1 MFARGKGRW
10 AVWPMLVAL
19 ASAGGA
25 ALLGYWAFHRLR
37 AEQTDLAAAGNPGT
51 TTARR
56 GSQLPLEAAKRGGSN
71 SPTETPQRL
80 FPTVATAAVAPA
92 DVEAFCGA
100 CHATPRPDRAPR
112 EVWDTEIRTG
122 YQRYRETG
130 RQDLTV
136 PPVSHV
142 AAYYREHAPSWAE
155 WHPPPQAPS
164 EPARMRFEHTDIVAP
179 GGTRDPFVAGL
190 AVIALGDDKGPA
202 ATRFVFTD
210 MRNGQVAAT
219 GPRWTSLPTEICER
233 LGSPC
238 HVEPCDLDQD
248 GRTDL
253 LVSDLGGFSAGD
265 HHRGKVVWLRA
276 TGDAGHE
283 DRSYR
288 DSQAGH
294 QRIDLAT
301 GLGRVAD
308 ARPGD
313 FDGDGDLD
321 VVVAE
326 FGFERTGRIV
336 LLENRAIGGDS
347 ADFALHVV
355 DPRHGTIHVPV
366 TDLNH
371 DGHLDFVALISQE
384 YEVVE
389 VFLGRGDLSF
399 DRQTIF
405 AAEDPSYASSGIEL
419 VDLDADDDLDVL
431 YVNGDCFDGAYMKP
445 YHAVQ
450 WLENTG
456 GYPYEHHLLAHMPG
470 ASRAVAGDLDGDG
483 DLDIV
488 AASMLV
494 PKMLNDHGAENF
506 DSLVWFEQTAPGRFE
521 RHGLEKSKCDHFGLE
536 LGDFDF
542 DGDLDMAVG
551 NAIFGRPPRGQE
563 PPALTIWWNQRVS
576 PSSAEEGKKMG
587 MEQRA
592 TTETKRESQNAK

>member
-1 MFARGKGRW
+1 M
-10 AVWPMLVAL
+10 
-19 ASAGGA
+19 
-25 ALLGYWAFHRLR
+25 
-37 AEQTDLAAAGNPGT
+37 
-51 TTARR
+51 
-56 GSQLPLEAAKRGGSN
+56 
-71 SPTETPQRL
+71 
-80 FPTVATAAVAPA
+80 
-92 DVEAFCGA
+92 
-100 CHATPRPDRAPR
+100 PRPDRAPR
-112 EVWDTEIRTG
+112 ETWDTEIRNG

-136 PPVSHV
+136 PPVSQV
-142 AAYYREHAPSWAE
+142 AAYFREHAPPWTE
-155 WHPPPQAPS
+155 WRPPSCAPPDRS
-164 EPARMRFEHTDIVAP
+164 GLHFTHTDFVAP
-179 GGTRDPFVAGL
+179 GGRRDPFLAGL
-190 AVIALGDDKGPA
+190 AVLRADDELRG
-202 ATRFVFTD
+202 TRFVFAD
-210 MRNGQVAAT
+210 MRSGQVVAT
-219 GPRWTSLPTEICER
+219 GPRLLSEICQP

-238 HVEPCDLDQD
+238 HLEPCDLDQD
-248 GRTDL
+248 GRIDL
-253 LVSDLGGFSAGD
+253 VVADLGAFSAGD

-276 TGDAGHE
+276 RAEGG
-283 DRSYR
+283 Y
-288 DSQAGH
+288 

-321 VVVAE
+321 LVVAE
-326 FGFERTGRIV
+326 FGFERTGRVV
-336 LLENRAIGGDS
+336 LLENRAIGDDS
-347 ADFALHVV
+347 ADFALHLV
-355 DPRHGTIHVPV
+355 DSRHGTIHVPV

-389 VFLGRGDLSF
+389 AFLGRGDLSF

-419 VDLDADDDLDVL
+419 VDLDADNDLDVL

-483 DLDIV
+483 DLDVV

-494 PKMLNDHGAENF
+494 PKMLSDHGADNF
-506 DSLVWFEQTAPGRFE
+506 DSLVWFEQTTPRRFE
-521 RHGLEKSKCDHFGLE
+521 RHGLEKATCDHFGLE
-536 LGDFDF
+536 LGDFDA

-551 NAIFGRPPRGQE
+551 NAIFERRPAGQE
-563 PPALTIWWNQRVS
+563 PPALTIWWNQRN
-576 PSSAEEGKKMG
+576 SSSYKDEGKKMEG
-587 MEQRA
+587 R
-592 TTETKRESQNAK
+592 KIGREREGK

>member
-1 MFARGKGRW
+1 MFERGKGRW
-10 AVWPMLVAL
+10 AAWPMLIAL

-25 ALLGYWAFHRLR
+25 AFSGYWAFRGHRPV
-37 AEQTDLAAAGNPGT
+37 QTEAAAARDPGGSARSPFPT
-51 TTARR
+51 DGDKTGGASQRALPPEATTA
-56 GSQLPLEAAKRGGSN
+56 
-71 SPTETPQRL
+71 
-80 FPTVATAAVAPA
+80 VAAPA
-92 DVEAFCGA
+92 EVQAFCGD

-112 EVWDTEIRTG
+112 EAWDTEIRTG
-122 YQRYRETG
+122 YQRYRESG

-164 EPARMRFEHTDIVAP
+164 EPTRLRFERTDIVAP

-190 AVIALGDDKGPA
+190 AVLVPA
-202 ATRFVFTD
+202 DVDGADAPRFIFTD
-210 MRNGQVAAT
+210 MRSGRVAAT
-219 GPRWTSLPTEICER
+219 RPRWTSLPTEICER

-248 GRTDL
+248 GRIDL

-265 HHRGKVVWLRA
+265 HHRGKVVWLRGR
-276 TGDAGHE
+276 GDGG
-283 DRSYR
+283 Y
-288 DSQAGH
+288 
-294 QRIDLAT
+294 QRLDLAT

-313 FDGDGDLD
+313 FDSDGDLD

-336 LLENRAIGGDS
+336 LLENRAIGEES
-347 ADFALHVV
+347 ADFALHIV

-371 DGHLDFVALISQE
+371 DGHLDFIALISQE

-389 VFLGRGDLSF
+389 AFLGRGDLGF

-419 VDLDADDDLDVL
+419 VDLDADNDLDVL
-431 YVNGDCFDGAYMKP
+431 YVNGDCFDGIYMKP

-456 GYPYEHHLLAHMPG
+456 GYPYEHHLLALMPG

-483 DLDIV
+483 DLDVV

-494 PKMLNDHGAENF
+494 PKMLNDHGADNF
-506 DSLVWFEQTAPGRFE
+506 DSLVWFEQTAPRRFE
-521 RHGLEKSKCDHFGLE
+521 RHRLEKSKCDHFGLE
-536 LGDFDF
+536 LGDFDG

-551 NAIFGRPPRGQE
+551 NAIFGRRPRGQE
-563 PPALTIWWNQRVS
+563 PPALTIWWNQRIS
-576 PSSAEEGKKMG
+576 SSAGEGEKWERK
-587 MEQRA
+587 
-592 TTETKRESQNAK
+592 